1 MSHFDAEKKRTNHDD
16 LLTDFIISYDSLN
29 SKKCPVSPITAVD
42 SSWVEQCGMPDEP
55 TSLPSTS
62 SFEKLAVRDADFGT
76 TKIDAPAKKCFIVPP
91 LHSEIR
97 AMKPKSC

>member
-1 MSHFDAEKKRTNHDD
+1 LSHFDAEKKRTNHDD

-76 TKIDAPAKKCFIVPP
+76 TKIDAPLKSALLSRRYI
-91 LHSEIR
+91 
-97 AMKPKSC
+97 PKSVP